1 MLSKI
6 SRLGCGVIQREM
18 TRCIICTWFQ
28 KEFIQYSMTS
38 QTWSGTKL
46 PVFHM
51 DFLLFS
57 LTSNLSFYH
66 TLLYIFKYHICY
78 VRFPN
83 LNPGKINWSLW
94 WLIHKSYIF
103 TFSNYMFL
111 QAYKNID
118 YLYIYVGPNIL
129 EKKLFA
135 YISKSVNNC
144 IFILSACLRYT
155 YLCIHMNKHSTLYL
169 PQIQ

>member
-1 MLSKI
+1 MISKGIHWIFHDFSNLKWDKIAGISYGLSP
-6 SRLGCGVIQREM
+6 L
-18 TRCIICTWFQ
+18 
-28 KEFIQYSMTS
+28 
-38 QTWSGTKL
+38 
-46 PVFHM
+46 
-51 DFLLFS
+51 S

-66 TLLYIFKYHICY
+66 TLLYISRYHICY

-94 WLIHKSYIF
+94 WLIHKLYIF

-118 YLYIYVGPNIL
+118 YLYIFVGPNIL

-144 IFILSACLRYT
+144 IFILSARLRYT